1 MPGRKKLK
9 LGLPEVAAVI
19 DARHSAER
27 DPWKKNRLLLL
38 KLAARGEHT
47 SEEVSDLCGITRG
60 HLFRLIGMVRKGGI
74 EALLERDKPGP
85 KEGSRRGLGEAA
97 RKELEA
103 KLAAGEFV
111 TVVQA
116 QRWLE
121 EKHGI
126 KRPYQTV
133 WGWLKKSG
141 RSAVGAAPRPLQ
153 KGSRGGTGIPRRP
166 RGKA

>member
-47 SEEVSDLCGITRG
+47 SEEVLDLRGITRG
-60 HLFRLIGMVRKGGI
+60 HLFRLIGMVRKDGI

-85 KEGSRRGLGEAA
+85 KEGSRRGP
-97 RKELEA
+97 
-103 KLAAGEFV
+103 
-111 TVVQA
+111 
-116 QRWLE
+116 
-121 EKHGI
+121 HH
-126 KRPYQTV
+126 
-133 WGWLKKSG
+133 
-141 RSAVGAAPRPLQ
+141 
-153 KGSRGGTGIPRRP
+153 RRP
-166 RGKA
+166 PLITAD